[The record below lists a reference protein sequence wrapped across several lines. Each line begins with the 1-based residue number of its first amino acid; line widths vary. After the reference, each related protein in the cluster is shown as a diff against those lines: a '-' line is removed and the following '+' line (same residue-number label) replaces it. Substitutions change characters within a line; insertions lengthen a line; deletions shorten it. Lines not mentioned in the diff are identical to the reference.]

1 MTTIGHP
8 YTLPTTANVSF
19 QEFLAPNAEH
29 QRHVSD
35 VTAFRGR
42 LRTALKEHKH
52 SSLDDY
58 LNVQKAAE
66 DYIPHIL
73 GLLSAL
79 EGSELRLIDDI
90 ETTWRCTSSNPVPLS
105 TKQPRVKQK
114 SAYFECVFA
123 LLTLGYVFMDR
134 ANEYSQAVHKKILIA
149 IGDVSTYTGGFGDGL
164 SMGGSGSSSSTNN
177 SINNSDKTRSSSSTS
192 SGILGIGIGTHVT
205 NTAISGKSLSAATSK
220 LFKKGSS
227 KKGTSSSNTIGEF
240 TDYLTE
246 EDLAGI
252 DHQLTTA
259 ADLYCKAAGIFEYIV
274 QDIIPKWNECT
285 LGSAQNT
292 GTGGKGGE
300 ASRPVDVQ
308 TNVISAHIK
317 LALGEAHA
325 CTVRKATI
333 KAARASALKAAE
345 SLGSSASS
353 SSSGGSKTSYVL
365 LAKLSIGVK
374 EEYERAYGLLKSV
387 KDLNEIS
394 SDFRAHVKDG
404 KVYYEA
410 LAFSLL
416 GMDAYESQQYGK
428 AIGFMTSAKN
438 TFGMLAKSSKATTI
452 VNAAMFEYR
461 LANEKWQAFL
471 KINDSVTFEKVPSTA
486 ELLAVMPSG
495 RDLLKPKKFMV
506 PRASFGPSS
515 VNSQGGPGGDENV
528 NKVTYALQGSY
539 F

>member
-8 YTLPTTANVSF
+8 YTLPTTANFSF
-19 QEFLAPNAEH
+19 QEFLAPNTPH

-52 SSLDDY
+52 SSRHDF
-58 LNVQKAAE
+58 LNVQKAIE

-73 GLLSAL
+73 GLVSAL
-79 EGSELRLIDDI
+79 EATELRAINEI
-90 ETTWRCTSSNPVPLS
+90 ETTWRCTLSSPVHIAS
-105 TKQPRVKQK
+105 KHPRVKHK
-114 SAYFECVFA
+114 SVYYEYVFT
-123 LLTLGYVFMDR
+123 LLTLGYVYMDR
-134 ANEYSQAVHKKILIA
+134 ANEYSQYAHNKILVA
-149 IGDVSTYTGGFGDGL
+149 IGDISNYTGGYGDGSSMAGTNVNYNSGSAVSSGIASGMAGSSNSTGSTTKSL
-164 SMGGSGSSSSTNN
+164 SSSSSSTA
-177 SINNSDKTRSSSSTS
+177 SR
-192 SGILGIGIGTHVT
+192 
-205 NTAISGKSLSAATSK
+205 
-220 LFKKGSS
+220 LFKKKSS
-227 KKGTSSSNTIGEF
+227 IIKGPAASNTIGEF

-259 ADLYCKAAGIFEYIV
+259 ADLYCKAAGIFEYV
-274 QDIIPKWNECT
+274 AQDLIPKWNESG
-285 LGSAQNT
+285 LGAAGGST
-292 GTGGKGGE
+292 KGTE

-308 TNVISAHIK
+308 ISVVSAHIK

-325 CTVRKATI
+325 CTVRKAAI
-333 KAARASALKAAE
+333 KAARAATLRAAE
-345 SLGSSASS
+345 TSSSAG
-353 SSSGGSKTSYVL
+353 SGAASKTSYVL

-394 SDFRAHVKDG
+394 SDFRAHVKDA

-410 LAFSLL
+410 LALTLL

-428 AIGFMTSAKN
+428 AIGFMTSAK
-438 TFGMLAKSSKATTI
+438 TSFAALVKSSKAATI
-452 VNAAMFEYR
+452 VSAASFEYR
-461 LANEKWQAFL
+461 LANEKCQAFQ

-486 ELLAVMPSG
+486 ELLMVMPSG
-495 RDLLKPKKFMV
+495 RDLLKPKKYQV
-506 PRASFGPSS
+506 PRPCFGPLS
-515 VNSQGGPGGDENV
+515 VDGNGAGGDENV
-528 NKVTYALQGSY
+528 NKLAYALQGAY

>member
-19 QEFLAPNAEH
+19 QEFLAPNTPH

-52 SSLDDY
+52 SSRHDF
-58 LNVQKAAE
+58 LNVQKAIE

-73 GLLSAL
+73 GLVSAL
-79 EGSELRLIDDI
+79 EATELRAINEI
-90 ETTWRCTSSNPVPLS
+90 ETTWRCTLSSPVHLS
-105 TKQPRVKQK
+105 TKQPRVKHK
-114 SAYFECVFA
+114 SVYYEYVFT
-123 LLTLGYVFMDR
+123 LLTLGYVYMDR
-134 ANEYSQAVHKKILIA
+134 ANEYSQSAHNKILVA
-149 IGDVSTYTGGFGDGL
+149 IGDVSTYTGGYGDGS
-164 SMGGSGSSSSTNN
+164 SMAGP
-177 SINNSDKTRSSSSTS
+177 SINYNAGSAISAGVASGMAGSSSSTS
-192 SGILGIGIGTHVT
+192 S
-205 NTAISGKSLSAATSK
+205 TSK
-220 LFKKGSS
+220 SSSSSTASRLFKKKSSIMKGSA
-227 KKGTSSSNTIGEF
+227 SSNTIGEF

-259 ADLYCKAAGIFEYIV
+259 ADLYCKAAGIFEYV
-274 QDIIPKWNECT
+274 AQDLIPKWSESG
-285 LGSAQNT
+285 LGAS
-292 GTGGKGGE
+292 GGSGKGTD
-300 ASRPVDVQ
+300 AAHPVDVQ
-308 TNVISAHIK
+308 TSVVSAHIK

-325 CTVRKATI
+325 CTVRKASI

-345 SLGSSASS
+345 SSSSAGAGAGAGASAS
-353 SSSGGSKTSYVL
+353 AGASKTSYVL

-394 SDFRAHVKDG
+394 SDFRAHVKDA

-410 LAFSLL
+410 LALTLL

-428 AIGFMTSAKN
+428 AIGLMTSAK
-438 TFGMLAKSSKATTI
+438 TSFSALVKSSKAATI
-452 VNAAMFEYR
+452 VSAASFEYR
-461 LANEKWQAFL
+461 LANEKCQAFQ

-486 ELLAVMPSG
+486 ELLTVMPSG
-495 RDLLKPKKFMV
+495 RDLLKPKKYQV
-506 PRASFGPSS
+506 PRPCFGPLLVDGNGGTGGDDS
-515 VNSQGGPGGDENV
+515 VN
-528 NKVTYALQGSY
+528 KLAYALQGAY